1 MKLHFKL
8 RQLLFLGRI
17 LIYTKKKVSKL
28 LAWYVQDTWNR
39 PDHVFWRNDKQQNY
53 GRDSNYG
60 KRKSIHI
67 LLTFDS
73 FLSPL
78 WLFFGTVFVQ
88 KNSRNSMSRH
98 TPIHCILTNNNF
110 RSFPSLNRR
119 NFYWTLQAALEP
131 KPRLIAVL
139 GTKYSRGSH
148 WRNSVRLNQKVTG
161 STKQR
166 TTSWMKCFNIKR
178 WKLPPKWNL
187 PPRWNLLSP
196 KQLSFQQ
203 VPKWELRLFWSD
215 SRRLKAITIPCI
227 LYVPLSTT
235 SNSSSVEVFTLIY
248 SWLIKLSLS
257 IMATVPL
264 K

>member
-148 WRNSVRLNQKVTG
+148 WRNSVRLNQKVTEVPSKELQVG
-161 STKQR
+161 WNVSILRGENCHPSETCLQGEICSAQS
-166 TTSWMKCFNIKR
+166 SWVSSRSPSENSDFFGVTVED
-178 WKLPPKWNL
+178 WKLSQYHVYCMFPS
-187 PPRWNLLSP
+187 LLH
-196 KQLSFQQ
+196 QTHLQWRF
-203 VPKWELRLFWSD
+203 LH
-215 SRRLKAITIPCI
+215 
-227 LYVPLSTT
+227 
-235 SNSSSVEVFTLIY
+235 
-248 SWLIKLSLS
+248 
-257 IMATVPL
+257 
-264 K
+264 